1 MIGMGY
7 MSEILLVN
15 RDDGAGKKYRKLEM
29 DVIEERGVQ
38 IEIMEYIYRTSS
50 PSFWL
55 QFKVQKNKTKQN
67 TTSEWWTW
75 NKNWDQMQKG
85 FEC

>member
-15 RDDGAGKKYRKLEM
+15 RDDGEGKKYRKLEI
-29 DVIEERGVQ
+29 DVIKERGVQ

-55 QFKVQKNKTKQN
+55 QFKIQKKNI
-67 TTSEWWTW
+67 TSEWWTW
-75 NKNWDQMQKG
+75 YKNWDQVQKG

>member
-1 MIGMGY
+1 

-50 PSFWL
+50 PSF
-55 QFKVQKNKTKQN
+55 
-67 TTSEWWTW
+67 
-75 NKNWDQMQKG
+75 
-85 FEC
+85 